1 MKKRKTSITKVT
13 RKAEEILAESKT
25 VSYRSTTLEQLL
37 ADFNSRWER
46 LCSLLDDR
54 KKRLNQVSQDQKVHY
69 IVEIITTLETIVI
82 EAERELDRMG
92 EIPDDETR
100 IQEQKMIIQVCVRT
114 DLFPVEFVI
123 FRLIFPPN
131 PPHRLF
137 LWKETEESGENPRS
151 LDRECQR
158 TLVIRCSIQ
167 GSNP

>member
-1 MKKRKTSITKVT
+1 MKKRKSSITKVT

-46 LCSLLDDR
+46 LCSLLEDR

-92 EIPDDETR
+92 EIPDEEIR
-100 IQEQKMIIQVCVRT
+100 IQEQKTIIQVCVRM
-114 DLFPVEFVI
+114 DLSP
-123 FRLIFPPN
+123 
-131 PPHRLF
+131 
-137 LWKETEESGENPRS
+137 S
-151 LDRECQR
+151 
-158 TLVIRCSIQ
+158 
-167 GSNP
+167 